1 LKLSPTLATAVEGR
15 DKAQAALARAGGV
28 SAPGASAEGR
38 RAVAAIAALGVAS
51 RGCGYDPVFATLAAI
66 PSWSGLS
73 AEALEAEPYAGLTRA
88 ETERAEAGLKADK
101 TGFCDRVWAEYGAE
115 GTRVRAIVER

>member
-1 LKLSPTLATAVEGR
+1 MRAASRLRAPPPKGAAPSPRSPT
-15 DKAQAALARAGGV
+15 
-28 SAPGASAEGR
+28 
-38 RAVAAIAALGVAS
+38 LGVAS

-101 TGFCDRVWAEYGAE
+101 TAFCDRVWAEYGAE
-115 GTRVRAIVER
+115 GTRVRALVER